1 LLFLDGS
8 LIKYPSKIVPMIEAA
23 WEDGTGTYTVPYL
36 NHPFHFADNE
46 AIIEK
51 AIYRCRI
58 WQRLVERVTGR
69 HRLKIIIAL
78 A

>member
-1 LLFLDGS
+1 LLFLDGN

-51 AIYRCRI
+51 AIYR
-58 WQRLVERVTGR
+58 VSY
-69 HRLKIIIAL
+69 L
-78 A
+78 AKTRGKGYRQA

>member
-8 LIKYPSKIVPMIEAA
+8 LIKYSSKIVSMIEAA

-36 NHPFHFADNE
+36 NHPFHFVNNE

-51 AIYRCRI
+51 AIYR
-58 WQRLVERVTGR
+58 VSY
-69 HRLKIIIAL
+69 L
-78 A
+78 AKTRGKGYRQA